1 MKLPPTFTQ
10 DDKGIYAVIET
21 PHGSRNKY
29 DYDLENDFFQL
40 NKVLP
45 SGTSFPL
52 DFGFIPHTL
61 GEDGD
66 PLDVLVIS
74 DFPSFPGCVIACR
87 VIGVIEAKQKEKKQ
101 KPVRND
107 RLIAV
112 ASESLCYSN
121 LKEIADINENLL
133 NEVVHFF
140 EYYNQ
145 MAGKKF
151 KLIKTRSSRAALKL
165 IQQNLKDKNKTHGI
179 FKPSSRT

>member
-1 MKLPPTFTQ
+1 MLFPETFSKNKQ
-10 DDKGIYAVIET
+10 SIYSIIET
-21 PHGSRNKY
+21 PRGSRNKY
-29 DYDLENDFFQL
+29 TYNKENDFFEL
-40 NKVLP
+40 TKVLP

-52 DFGFIPHTL
+52 DFGFIPRTK

-74 DFPSFPGCVIACR
+74 DFPSFPGCVVETR
-87 VIGVIEAKQKEKKQ
+87 VIGVIVAEQMEKKQ

-121 LKEIADINENLL
+121 LKEIADLNENLL
-133 NEVVHFF
+133 NEVIHFF

-151 KLIKTRSSRAALKL
+151 KFLQTKSSRAALKIITQSL
-165 IQQNLKDKNKTHGI
+165 NNK
-179 FKPSSRT
+179 K